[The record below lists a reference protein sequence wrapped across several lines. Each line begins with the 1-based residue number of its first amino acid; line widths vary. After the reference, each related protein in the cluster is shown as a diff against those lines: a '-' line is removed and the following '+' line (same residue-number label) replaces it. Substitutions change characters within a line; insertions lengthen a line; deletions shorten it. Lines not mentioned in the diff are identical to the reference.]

1 MSDSSTTD
9 AIIAIEWDMFSS
21 VHNAGGPASC
31 QSQYDEFCIMR
42 KSQFFVWSD
51 EAMASY
57 LGDLQTAQKER
68 RNLMSEKYAFMME
81 RTFPEE
87 FAAIADRLPATNPET
102 MALIDEIVAL
112 HVAWKDELVKRYPTI
127 GGLGRPTRSS
137 EDRMGMPSLETY
149 MRCEL
154 RTYSP
159 QTVALVHRQ
168 TLQHKEEGLNE
179 ATATLLAQVQLYG
192 FSTLEDAESYHASLL
207 H

>member
-1 MSDSSTTD
+1 MSDSSMTD

-42 KSQFFVWSD
+42 KSQFSVWND

-57 LGDLQTAQKER
+57 LEDLQKAQEER
-68 RNLMSEKYAFMME
+68 RNLMSEKYGFMME

-87 FAAIADRLPATNPET
+87 FAAIADRLPATSPET
-102 MALIDEIVAL
+102 MAMIDEIVTL
-112 HVAWKDELVKRYPTI
+112 HVAWKDELVKNYPTI
-127 GGLGRPTRSS
+127 GGLSRPTRSS

-149 MRCEL
+149 MRSEL

-159 QTVALVHRQ
+159 KTVALVHKQ
-168 TLQHKEEGLNE
+168 TLQHKDEGFNE
-179 ATATLLAQVQLYG
+179 ATAILLAQVKLYG
-192 FSTLEDAESYHASLL
+192 FPSLEDAEIYHASLL
-207 H
+207 R